1 MHYHRMKHLT
11 AALIGLA
18 LLSMLAACGSNPS
31 ANTVATQ
38 TLTAQRNNTSQST
51 SSSDQQATNQPPQLT
66 TVAMPATQT
75 SCPPANTARVL
86 VIAPLALGKH
96 QNLVYIVNEV
106 HSNNPTFGTLKR
118 YDVIT
123 GTKTEIVKLPNT
135 SIDVAQISADGQ
147 WVLFVNDNRAFKKLQ
162 AIRMD
167 GQGLQ
172 TLYCSSSF
180 QSDPQW
186 STNQQ
191 LITFEEDSSSTLNIY
206 LLHTSNGQL
215 EKVFTQA
222 NAGPRVYLM
231 RTWLDN
237 THLYLVRTATDS
249 NPDVLSILD
258 IAKGDN
264 QTSNDLKQIVPSGQQ
279 TLSLGS
285 FDSSYDGTQ
294 LYVNHNQCG
303 YGCSGSSDI
312 TVQPALGG
320 THHTLYSNN
329 QYAVTEVRA
338 VNAHT
343 LLLAI
348 DNEPFLNSTVDQSH
362 NGLWAMNTDGTNLT
376 RLTMYTPNS
385 VTQMNSSS
393 QFPWSNV
400 SRDGTTYAA
409 TQISN
414 RQGQQAYAIIIGS
427 LKGGV
432 PNTIASI
439 SDGTALDIAGWT
451 TM

>member
-1 MHYHRMKHLT
+1 MHNHRMKHLT
-11 AALIGLA
+11 VALIGLA
-18 LLSMLAACGSNPS
+18 LLCMLTACGSTSSTN
-31 ANTVATQ
+31 AGATQ
-38 TLTAQRNNTSQST
+38 TQTVQNTTPIQST
-51 SSSDQQATNQPPQLT
+51 GSANQQANSQPPQIT
-66 TVAMPATQT
+66 TVAMPTTQT
-75 SCPPANTARVL
+75 SCPLANTARTL
-86 VIAPLALGKH
+86 VTAPLALGKH
-96 QNLVYIVNEV
+96 QNIVYIVNEV

-118 YDVIT
+118 YDVVT
-123 GTKTEIVKLPNT
+123 GTKTEIVKLANT
-135 SIDVAQISADGQ
+135 SIDAAQISADGQ

-162 AIRMD
+162 AVRMD

-191 LITFEEDSSSTLNIY
+191 LITFEEDSSGSLNIY
-206 LLHTSNGQL
+206 LLHTSNGRI

-222 NAGPRVYLM
+222 SAGPRVYLI

-237 THLYLVRTATDS
+237 THLYLVRTTTDS
-249 NPDVLSILD
+249 NPDVLSLLD
-258 IAKGDN
+258 ITKGDN
-264 QTSNDLKQIVPSGQQ
+264 QTTNDLLQIMPSGQQ

-303 YGCSGSSDI
+303 YGCSGPSDI

-320 THHTLYSNN
+320 TQHTLYSNN
-329 QYAVTEVRA
+329 QYAVTEVRT
-338 VNAHT
+338 VTAHT
-343 LLLAI
+343 LLFTI

-376 RLTMYTPNS
+376 RLTTYTPHSN
-385 VTQMNSSS
+385 TQINGSS

-409 TQISN
+409 TQISSL
-414 RQGQQAYAIIIGS
+414 QGQSTYAIIIGS
-427 LKGGV
+427 LKGSA

-439 SDGTALDIAGWT
+439 ADGTALDIAGWT